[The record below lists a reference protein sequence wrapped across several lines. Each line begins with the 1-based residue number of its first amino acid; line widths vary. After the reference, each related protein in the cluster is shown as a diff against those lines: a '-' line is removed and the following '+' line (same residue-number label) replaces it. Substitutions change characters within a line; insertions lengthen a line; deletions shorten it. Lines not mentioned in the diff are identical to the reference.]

1 MNRQTLCHQQN
12 DAAAEGECA
21 QFKMFRREGVGGG
34 GGSDCGSARV
44 SAVSENIGENG
55 LDVMRLRKDVKG
67 VLTMDG

>member
-1 MNRQTLCHQQN
+1 M
-12 DAAAEGECA
+12 
-21 QFKMFRREGVGGG
+21 GGG

-55 LDVMRLRKDVKG
+55 LDVMRLRKDTKG